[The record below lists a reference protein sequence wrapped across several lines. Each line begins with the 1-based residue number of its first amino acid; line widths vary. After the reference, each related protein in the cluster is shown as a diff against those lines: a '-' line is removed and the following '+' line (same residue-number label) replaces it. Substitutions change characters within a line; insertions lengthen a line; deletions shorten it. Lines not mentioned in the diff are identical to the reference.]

1 MRIFNKNKP
10 ISPQHLDGIVRGL
23 NYVANCASEMSLS
36 HYQNLIKQY
45 FDYDQKDDV
54 YTPKVVKLMLDKEHE
69 INMPLIAVTDAKG
82 LYLDELEVDFSVRV
96 TGVDSTKLEEGVQQN
111 CPQLLV
117 DISPRQREQS
127 GRNKDIIDFKVKFKA
142 SDAPECVMKVID
154 RYNSQITPTLVGE
167 DGYDTPPAETT
178 SAAIS
183 PEV

>member
-23 NYVANCASEMSLS
+23 NYVANCASDMSLS
-36 HYQNLIKQY
+36 HYQNLITQY
-45 FDYDQKDDV
+45 FDYNQEEDIF
-54 YTPKVVKLMLDKEHE
+54 TPKVVKLMLDKEHE

-96 TGVDSTKLEEGVQQN
+96 TGIDSTNLSEGLQRN

-117 DISPRQREQS
+117 DIAPRQREQS
-127 GRNKDIIDFKVKFKA
+127 GRDKDVIDFKVKFKA

-154 RYNSQITPTLVGE
+154 KYNAQISPTLIGNNA
-167 DGYDTPPAETT
+167 PNMP
-178 SAAIS
+178 S
-183 PEV
+183 PEISSETASPKA

>member
-23 NYVANCASEMSLS
+23 NYVANCASDMSLS

-45 FDYDQKDDV
+45 FDYDQKNDV
-54 YTPKVVKLMLDKEHE
+54 YTPKIVKLMLDKEHE

-96 TGVDSTKLEEGVQQN
+96 TGVESAQLEQGLQEN
-111 CPQLLV
+111 CSQLLV
-117 DISPRQREQS
+117 DIAPRQHDQS
-127 GRNKDIIDFKVKFKA
+127 GRDKDIIDFKVKFKS

-154 RYNSQITPTLVGE
+154 KYNSQITPNLISE
-167 DGYDTPPAETT
+167 DEPDTPPAETT
-178 SAAIS
+178 SAAAS
-183 PEV
+183 PEA